1 MVVRYLVINL
11 KRCILRGMIRITAN
25 GYGFAMPCLRQRNL
39 ILTQNFIKMK
49 NSPTNTFKHGIA
61 KPMLPAVLNLTV
73 KKEWFDLIKSGEKT
87 EEYREIKEHWIT
99 RLTQFSKKE
108 NYSKNEAV
116 INLLSDKNKFPNNWG
131 SDEYPIR
138 PMYCFPKTYT
148 HIEFK
153 NGYAK
158 DAPTIIT
165 ECKGIIVGNPTQKGS
180 QLFDKDVFII
190 SIGDIVWSNC
200 G

>member
-1 MVVRYLVINL
+1 MKTEN
-11 KRCILRGMIRITAN
+11 KETS
-25 GYGFAMPCLRQRNL
+25 RND
-39 ILTQNFIKMK
+39 
-49 NSPTNTFKHGIA
+49 A
-61 KPMLPAVLNLTV
+61 KTVLSAVLKLTV

-87 EEYREIKEHWIT
+87 EEYREVKSYWES
-99 RLTQFSKKE
+99 RFQLYKGKRMSA
-108 NYSKNEAV
+108 NEW
-116 INLLSDKNKFPNNWG
+116 DRFY
-131 SDEYPIR
+131 DEYFSLDNKHHIS
-138 PMYCFPKTYT
+138 FVNYT
-148 HIEFK
+148 HVEFK

-165 ECKGIIVGNPTQKGS
+165 KCNGISVGNPTQKGS

>member
-1 MVVRYLVINL
+1 ME
-11 KRCILRGMIRITAN
+11 
-25 GYGFAMPCLRQRNL
+25 
-39 ILTQNFIKMK
+39 
-49 NSPTNTFKHGIA
+49 NSSTDNIQHGST

-138 PMYCFPKTYT
+138 PMYCFPKKYT

-165 ECKGIIVGNPTQKGS
+165 ECKGIIVGSPTQKGS